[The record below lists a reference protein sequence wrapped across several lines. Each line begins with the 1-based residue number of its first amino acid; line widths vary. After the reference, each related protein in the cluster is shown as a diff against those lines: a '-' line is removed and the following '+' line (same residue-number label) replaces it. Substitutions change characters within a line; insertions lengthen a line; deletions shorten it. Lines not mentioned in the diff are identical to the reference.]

1 MATLLALI
9 VFALVVAFVARMR
22 AAGVTLLVLR
32 RLRLRR
38 GMGRGLEYLRLRLL
52 RLRRPLGQGLDR
64 LLLGRRLERL
74 CSRTGS
80 FRLRTDL
87 APAIVMA
94 YRILATVAALEA
106 LAAAL
111 ILRRPLG
118 AARLDLAARRLG
130 VQRLRLLLVLERLLA
145 LMPLLFLQLLALLL
159 LLPLSLL
166 QL

>member
-1 MATLLALI
+1 
-9 VFALVVAFVARMR
+9 MR
-22 AAGVTLLVLR
+22 AAGMTLLVLR
-32 RLRLRR
+32 RLCLRR
-38 GMGRGLEYLRLRLL
+38 GTGRGLEYLWLSLL
-52 RLRRPLGQGLDR
+52 RLRRPLGRGLDR

-74 CSRTGS
+74 CGWTGS

-94 YRILATVAALEA
+94 HGILATVAALEA

-111 ILRRPLG
+111 ILRRLLG

-130 VQRLRLLLVLERLLA
+130 IQRLRLLLVLELLLA
-145 LMPLLFLQLLALLL
+145 LMPLLFLELQALLL
-159 LLPLSLL
+159 LLSLSLL